1 MTSAN
6 RDDFIAGLG
15 FGVDEFQIEAFD
27 AIDAG
32 HNVLVSAPTGSG
44 KTLVATYAI
53 EKVLRDGGRA
63 FYTTPLKALSNQKFG
78 ELGKLFGVDN
88 VGLLTGD
95 TSVNRGASIV
105 VMTTEVLRNM
115 LLTESG
121 RVQDLSLVVMD
132 EVHYLQDP
140 FRGGVWEEVII
151 LTPSEVQFVALSATV
166 ANAPFLGE
174 WLTEVRG
181 HTEVIVETERPITLH
196 NHVAIHRR
204 GQNLPELFDLLD
216 GDRLSDQA
224 RKVDA
229 LLKSSR
235 RFRPGPQWRGDRST
249 APPPP
254 YSTPRRSDLL
264 RVIDDEDL
272 GPTIY
277 FIFSRAGCDDAVRQC
292 RRDGVRFTT
301 REMAFAIDDIATERV
316 RSFEDDDLNALGFPE
331 FQDSLRNGIAAHHAG
346 MVPAFRE
353 IVETCFERGLLGV
366 VFATE
371 TLALGV
377 NMPARSVVLEKFSKY
392 SDAGRNTLSSG
403 EFAQMTGRAGRRGLD
418 DEGHAII
425 SFALETSMADIGR
438 VAIAPAPDLHSSFR
452 PTYNFTANLIHH
464 FDEEMALTILKQS
477 FAQFEADRR
486 PAGVRRTLADQMMA
500 RRSVFEDLGYG
511 DDWSLTERGE
521 ALRSVYHENDLL
533 LCEAWFE
540 GAFED
545 IEPATLA
552 AVLSCFAFEGRRT
565 KPKPAAKGTKQRK
578 PKDIKDRLGPQ
589 RRADIVDRL
598 AIISTLHFRVVESE
612 ERHKVKHAKGLD
624 DGFARAIASWTRGAS
639 LATALDVAD
648 AEVGAM
654 APGDFVRHAKQ
665 VADLCEQIAR
675 LGAGSEIAA
684 VAQEAKAGILRSVV
698 AGSMGIPHL
707 PGSTL

>member
-1 MTSAN
+1 M
-6 RDDFIAGLG
+6 
-15 FGVDEFQIEAFD
+15 
-27 AIDAG
+27 
-32 HNVLVSAPTGSG
+32 
-44 KTLVATYAI
+44 
-53 EKVLRDGGRA
+53 
-63 FYTTPLKALSNQKFG
+63 
-78 ELGKLFGVDN
+78 
-88 VGLLTGD
+88 
-95 TSVNRGASIV
+95 
-105 VMTTEVLRNM
+105 
-115 LLTESG
+115 
-121 RVQDLSLVVMD
+121 
-132 EVHYLQDP
+132 
-140 FRGGVWEEVII
+140 
-151 LTPSEVQFVALSATV
+151 
-166 ANAPFLGE
+166 
-174 WLTEVRG
+174 
-181 HTEVIVETERPITLH
+181 
-196 NHVAIHRR
+196 
-204 GQNLPELFDLLD
+204 PELFDLLD
-216 GDRLSDQA
+216 GDRLSDPA

-229 LLKSSR
+229 LLKNSR
-235 RFRPGPQWRGDRST
+235 KFRPGPQWRGDRST

-277 FIFSRAGCDDAVRQC
+277 FIFSRASCDDAVRQC

-301 REMAFAIDDIATERV
+301 REMALAIDDIATDRV

-438 VAIAPAPDLHSSFR
+438 VAVAPAPDLHSSFR

-464 FDEEMALTILKQS
+464 FDEEMALTILNRS

-486 PAGVRRTLADQMMA
+486 PAGVRRTLTDQMMA

-511 DDWSLTERGE
+511 AGWSLTPRGE
-521 ALRSVYHENDLL
+521 ALRSIYHENDLL
-533 LCEAWFE
+533 LCESWFE
-540 GAFED
+540 GAFDD

-552 AVLSCFAFEGRRT
+552 AVLSCFAFEGRRS

-598 AIISTLHFRVVESE
+598 ALISTLHYRVVESE

-648 AEVGAM
+648 AEVGTM

-665 VADLCEQIAR
+665 VADLCEQIVR
-675 LGAGSEIAA
+675 LGVGSDIAA

>member
-1 MTSAN
+1 MISKS

-15 FGVDEFQIEAFD
+15 FGVDEFQLEAFD
-27 AIDAG
+27 VLDEG
-32 HNVLVSAPTGSG
+32 RNVLVSAPTGSG

-53 EKVLRDGGRA
+53 DKILREGGRA
-63 FYTTPLKALSNQKFG
+63 FYTTPLKALSNQKFT
-78 ELGKLFGVDN
+78 ELGKRFGEEN

-95 TSVNRGASIV
+95 TSINRGATVV

-121 RVQDLSLVVMD
+121 RVQDLSLVIMD

-140 FRGGVWEEVII
+140 YRGGVWEEVII

-166 ANAPFLGE
+166 ANAQFVGE
-174 WLTEVRG
+174 WLSAVRG
-181 HTEVIVETERPITLH
+181 ETAVIIEQERPITLH
-196 NHVAIHRR
+196 NHVAIQRR
-204 GQNLPELFDLLD
+204 GQYAPELVDLLD
-216 GDRLSDQA
+216 GDRLADQA

-229 LLKSSR
+229 LLKNSR
-235 RFRPGPQWRGDRST
+235 KFRPGPQWRGSKSS
-249 APPPP
+249 APPSP

-277 FIFSRAGCDDAVRQC
+277 FIFSRAGCDEAVRQC

-301 REMAFAIDDIATERV
+301 REMAFQIDEISMQRV
-316 RSFEDDDLNALGFPE
+316 SSFEDDDLNALGYPE
-331 FQDSLRNGIAAHHAG
+331 FHDSLRNGVAAHHAG

-353 IVETCFERGLLGV
+353 IVEACFERNLLGV

-377 NMPARSVVLEKFSKY
+377 NMPARSVVLEKFAKY

-418 DEGHAII
+418 DEGHAIV
-425 SFALETSMADIGR
+425 SFALETSMADIAR
-438 VAIAPAPDLHSSFR
+438 VALAPAPDLHSSFR

-464 FDEEMALTILKQS
+464 FDEEMALTILQRS
-477 FAQFEADRR
+477 YAQFEADRR
-486 PAGVRRTLADQMMA
+486 PAGARRPLADQMMA
-500 RRSVFEDLGYG
+500 RRNVFEDLGYAQG
-511 DDWSLTERGE
+511 WKLTTRGE

-533 LCEAWFE
+533 LCEAWYE
-540 GAFED
+540 DAFMD

-552 AVLSCFAFEGRRT
+552 AVLSCFAFEGRRA
-565 KPKPAAKGTKQRK
+565 KPKPAAKGTNKKK

-589 RRADIVDRL
+589 RRADIVERL
-598 AIISTLHFRVVESE
+598 ALISTLHTRVVAAE
-612 ERHKVKHAKGLD
+612 ERYKVKHAKGLD
-624 DGFARAIASWTRGAS
+624 DGFARAIASWARGAS
-639 LATALDVAD
+639 LSTALDVAD
-648 AEVGAM
+648 AEVGVM

-665 VADLCEQIAR
+665 VADLCEQVSR
-675 LGAGSEIAA
+675 LAPKTDLAA
-684 VAQEAKAGILRSVV
+684 VAQEAKSSILRSVV
-698 AGSMGIPHL
+698 AGSMGIPQL
-707 PGSTL
+707 PGSAF